1 MHQLSCRHG
10 GARAIRSRLCLLER
24 SGLGRRRGRRGQD
37 HRGLDIML
45 GFRAREACQLESA
58 FEELVGRRGR
68 QGEDLDVPA
77 LELGEAAGN
86 EALEEGAYAVALLYV
101 VGTVWMY
108 LRPPAVLARALN
120 K

>member
-1 MHQLSCRHG
+1 MIVLALAAYLLAG
-10 GARAIRSRLCLLER
+10 GL
-24 SGLGRRRGRRGQD
+24 
-37 HRGLDIML
+37 H
-45 GFRAREACQLESA
+45 
-58 FEELVGRRGR
+58 
-68 QGEDLDVPA
+68 
-77 LELGEAAGN
+77 ELGEAAGN